1 MRFRLTPLNI
11 VTALG
16 LATLAFFVV
25 QPPQTVKGLPN
36 LTSFYLL
43 ILGCLVLITF
53 VTDMIFRF
61 TLKDLKKIWIVELVF
76 IVLTAVLI
84 LLLQK

>member
-1 MRFRLTPLNI
+1 MKFRLTPLNI

-16 LATLAFFVV
+16 FATLIFLFL
-25 QPPQTVKGLPN
+25 QPKQTGAGHIN
-36 LTSFYLL
+36 LTSFYFL

-61 TLKDLKKIWIVELVF
+61 TLKDLKKIWIVEMVF
-76 IVLTAVLI
+76 ILLTTVLI